1 MTESNARF
9 LTMVSARLND
19 GHSLRRVKVGI
30 ARAWMIARL
39 KGKKMARREGG
50 PEMT

>member
-1 MTESNARF
+1 MTESNSRF

-19 GHSLRRVKVGI
+19 GYSLRRVKVGI
-30 ARAWMIARL
+30 ARAWMLARL
-39 KGKKMARREGG
+39 KKKMARREGG